1 MINSITPSN
10 NAISFQACYKSKFS
24 KQLETAIKNNTPDQ
38 KLIDEFSKV
47 FQQKKNSKYKIGA
60 GRNGEVFRIDDY
72 YVFKTYFNDQP
83 KIGEVKISQPSIF
96 QTLKTYYGGIVAKF
110 GNIDIIKNVSNDA
123 KKMLEMASSKNNGE
137 GAYKYCLEEFSQ
149 LPQSAI
155 DNLAQD
161 FKKLNEI
168 HSSSLN
174 YRFDTN
180 NPNNFIKVGKSIRIV
195 DDIDWVPCKNPN
207 DFLSFINPFIQQGGD
222 ANLKKQLLKKCIL
235 ASEKYQLPM
244 DDAFKYLKSKLD
256 DTFKSVGIKENF
268 EDFYQKMTNLRKN
281 YPNQTERMKLASE
294 YINSL

>member
-1 MINSITPSN
+1 MINNIAPSN
-10 NAISFQACYKSKFS
+10 NSISFQACYKSKFS
-24 KQLETAIKNNTPDQ
+24 KQLENAIKTNTCDQ
-38 KLIDEFSKV
+38 KLVDEFSKV

-72 YVFKTYFNDQP
+72 YVFKTYFNNQP
-83 KIGEVKISQPSIF
+83 KVGEVKISQPSIF
-96 QTLKTYYGGIVAKF
+96 QNLKTYYGGIVAKF

-123 KKMLEMASSKNNGE
+123 KKMLEMASSKHNGE
-137 GAYKYCLEEFSQ
+137 GAYQHCLDEFSK

-168 HSSSLN
+168 HNSSLN
-174 YRFDTN
+174 YQFDTN

-207 DFLSFINPFIQQGGD
+207 DFLNFIHPFIQQGGD

-235 ASEKYQLPM
+235 ASEKHELPM
-244 DDAFKYLKSKLD
+244 DNAFKFLKSKLD
-256 DTFKSVGIKENF
+256 DIFKSVGIKENF
-268 EDFYQKMTNLRKN
+268 EDFYQKMTTLRKN
-281 YPNQTERMKLASE
+281 YPNQSERMKLANE